1 MSSLTSPSYNDSHG
15 LIPTDS
21 EEIEDANWCY
31 CSVAKYCPAPLS
43 TISWSLLRFKS
54 IELVMLSNHCYILS
68 PCSLC
73 DPFFFFLVSVWL
85 LFINHQNIW
94 PIYLISRCFGLI
106 YIANFFFFTEHI
118 DFLGKYSLSES
129 A

>member
-1 MSSLTSPSYNDSHG
+1 MSSLTSPSHNDSHG

-85 LFINHQNIW
+85 LFMACDTGFPFIMNGN
-94 PIYLISRCFGLI
+94 G
-106 YIANFFFFTEHI
+106 N
-118 DFLGKYSLSES
+118 LGKEEICQIENS
-129 A
+129 